1 MPSRRAGARPAPAYA
16 SARTVWEKIGCDYF
30 IFFKPKDIVSGD
42 FYWANLRDNSAIL
55 AAVDC
60 TGHGVAGAFMSMIGT
75 ALLNQIVNEKGIT
88 EPSKILTQLNDGIV
102 TSLKQ
107 RESEMNEGMDIALC
121 TINNKNKTS

>member
-1 MPSRRAGARPAPAYA
+1 
-16 SARTVWEKIGCDYF
+16 
-30 IFFKPKDIVSGD
+30 
-42 FYWANLRDNSAIL
+42 
-55 AAVDC
+55 
-60 TGHGVAGAFMSMIGT
+60 MIGT

-121 TINNKNKTS
+121 TINNKNKTLQYSGANRPLWLIVQQS